1 MRAWID
7 LGRESYGRI
16 YGGQK
21 WRDQLYQCRA
31 RIGTYLSTSRD
42 ISGGVDFKFYVTSFV
57 FEVTRKTN
65 LSLFQILYSILSL
78 EIFILKKKLQRT
90 RERGGSRGRLPRY
103 SIYKQDA
110 LWNVLLGFH
119 KRASIP

>member
-1 MRAWID
+1 MQRAWID

-21 WRDQLYQCRA
+21 WRDPALLVS
-31 RIGTYLSTSRD
+31 RIATYLSTSRD

-65 LSLFQILYSILSL
+65 FSLFQILYSILSL

-90 RERGGSRGRLPRY
+90 RERGGSGG
-103 SIYKQDA
+103 DC
-110 LWNVLLGFH
+110 LGILYTNKMHFGMC
-119 KRASIP
+119 S

>member
-1 MRAWID
+1 MQRAWID

-21 WRDQLYQCRA
+21 WRDQLYQCPASVRTLVLHV
-31 RIGTYLSTSRD
+31 IFP
-42 ISGGVDFKFYVTSFV
+42 GVDFKFHVTSFV

-65 LSLFQILYSILSL
+65 FSLFQILYSILSL

-90 RERGGSRGRLPRY
+90 RERGRSGG
-103 SIYKQDA
+103 DC
-110 LWNVLLGFH
+110 LGILYTNKMHFGMC
-119 KRASIP
+119 S